1 MARIIEA
8 QSRWSMGKTGAI
20 VAGVSFALGVVYA
33 WEVFGTMVPATIM
46 ILWILLIMPVMLG
59 VTAVSHAAGKLG
71 QFGINLSSAVGLWL
85 AGLFIMLMGM
95 AFF

>member
-1 MARIIEA
+1 
-8 QSRWSMGKTGAI
+8 MGKTGAI

-95 AFF
+95 ALF